1 MNCPFWGPA
10 LPHLMLGRPPLKQ
23 AQTRI
28 RCAFE
33 FVVVHDETADAT
45 ILGEGSGLGLDFL
58 GGEDAGD
65 GSKYRISIQQFQIA
79 R

>member
-1 MNCPFWGPA
+1 
-10 LPHLMLGRPPLKQ
+10 MLARRPSKQ

-28 RCAFE
+28 RRAFE

-45 ILGEGSGLGLDFL
+45 ILGEGSGLGFDFL
-58 GGEDAGD
+58 SGEDAGD
-65 GSKYRISIQQFQIA
+65 GSKYRISIQQLQIA